1 MPGGSGDRQSII
13 CQLKARPTRSLDTL
27 ALGEALDTLRPK
39 GQGYSRIQMMD
50 DVELHTHGNQV
61 AEAAFEGAR
70 VTVASLLSALALDGW
85 LKVRDASPSAA
96 EETGSSNPHIRLN
109 AMGRRYMRWA
119 LTNRALFRAINHP
132 DVKRYAGDELND
144 AVDNFSAIVR
154 SAIDATRRAGRHAE
168 TSLTVLTIFTNA
180 VPIGAATVLS
190 DSLLAKFMPT
200 DMDEEELIAQVVDL
214 VVPLSGVEIED
225 GKSLSNSRPPSS

>member
-1 MPGGSGDRQSII
+1 MANVGGVNIGAGLNGQKKNYHHGNLAEAVLLRAAEII
-13 CQLKARPTRSLDTL
+13 DER
-27 ALGEALDTLRPK
+27 GIEALSLR
-39 GQGYSRIQMMD
+39 SI
-50 DVELHTHGNQV
+50 
-61 AEAAFEGAR
+61 AR
-70 VTVASLLSALALDGW
+70 DLGVSHSAPNRHFRSKASLLSALALDGW
-85 LKVRDASPSAA
+85 LKVRDATLSAA

-109 AMGRRYMRWA
+109 AMGRGYMRWA
-119 LTNRALFRAINHP
+119 LINRALFRAINHP

>member
-1 MPGGSGDRQSII
+1 
-13 CQLKARPTRSLDTL
+13 
-27 ALGEALDTLRPK
+27 
-39 GQGYSRIQMMD
+39 MD

-70 VTVASLLSALALDGW
+70 VTIASLLSELALDGW
-85 LKVRDASPSAA
+85 LKVSDATLSAA

-109 AMGRRYMRWA
+109 AMGRGYMRWA

-132 DVKRYAGDELND
+132 DVKRYAGDELNH

-168 TSLTVLTIFTNA
+168 IY
-180 VPIGAATVLS
+180 
-190 DSLLAKFMPT
+190 
-200 DMDEEELIAQVVDL
+200 
-214 VVPLSGVEIED
+214 
-225 GKSLSNSRPPSS
+225 

>member
-1 MPGGSGDRQSII
+1 MAVVSPV
-13 CQLKARPTRSLDTL
+13 KKN
-27 ALGEALDTLRPK
+27 LR
-39 GQGYSRIQMMD
+39 D
-50 DVELHTHGNQV
+50 EEN
-61 AEAAFEGAR
+61 
-70 VTVASLLSALALDGW
+70 LLSRL
-85 LKVRDASPSAA
+85 VYDAGLMA
-96 EETGSSNPHIRLN
+96 N
-109 AMGRRYMRWA
+109 
-119 LTNRALFRAINHP
+119 
-132 DVKRYAGDELND
+132 ELND

-180 VPIGAATVLS
+180 VPIGAATGLS

>member
-1 MPGGSGDRQSII
+1 
-13 CQLKARPTRSLDTL
+13 
-27 ALGEALDTLRPK
+27 
-39 GQGYSRIQMMD
+39 
-50 DVELHTHGNQV
+50 VELHTHGNQV

-70 VTVASLLSALALDGW
+70 VTIASLLSELALDGW
-85 LKVRDASPSAA
+85 LKVSDATLSAA

-109 AMGRRYMRWA
+109 AMGRGYMRWA